1 MIIMMKNIFKKNF
14 FKTRVVLINIL
25 VASIISISIA
35 KVLLSAD
42 IAVRITNILI
52 LVAYA
57 LIGVLLIVHSLAEE
71 RRKEVLG
78 KMVKQ
83 RTRAIIESKKSLIER
98 VEEIARSKIVLQER
112 TRDLEMWRNL
122 VAGRELKMAE
132 LKQMFE
138 SLQSGKK

>member
-1 MIIMMKNIFKKNF
+1 MMKNIFKKNF